1 MELDIFFQPFE
12 SFSLEKESIG
22 ESIDAYTNDQFP
34 DWKNKDVVI
43 IGIQEDRNS
52 KQNKGSEKGQNNIRE
67 EFYQL
72 HSLVDFQIA
81 DLGNVIKGKSVED
94 TYVAV
99 SEIVKELILNGKF
112 VILLG
117 GSQDLTY
124 ANYLGYEKM
133 EQVINVVSVDNNID
147 ISNDANETHDCS
159 NYLNKIVLHKPNY
172 LFNFSQ
178 IGHQGYLVKK
188 SQLNLLEE
196 LYFDY
201 LRLGQ
206 VQEDIALCEPILRN
220 ADILSIDL
228 KVMRN
233 SEYASSYNLGPNG
246 LFANE
251 ICQLMK
257 YAGISDK
264 LSSVGIYEYIP
275 ELDKNRMGAKLI
287 AQMIFFLIT
296 GFYSRKGDYP
306 SGLKSDNLKYVVH
319 HDEIDHNLIFY
330 KSPKSD
336 RWWLEVPYP
345 PRNDFKFE
353 RHHLVPCSYN
363 DYESAMKENIPDIWW
378 KTYRKLN

>member
-1 MELDIFFQPFE
+1 MELDIFFQPIE
-12 SFSLEKESIG
+12 SFTWENESIG
-22 ESIDAYTNDQFP
+22 SSVDCFIEGDFP
-34 DWKNKDVVI
+34 DWKSKDVVI
-43 IGIQEDRNS
+43 VGVQEDRNS
-52 KQNKGSEKGQNNIRE
+52 CNNKGSEKGQDAIRK

-72 HSLVDFQIA
+72 YSLIDFQIA
-81 DLGNVIKGKSVED
+81 DLGNVKKGQSVED

-99 SEIVKELILNGKF
+99 SEVVKELILNGKF
-112 VILLG
+112 VIIIG

-133 EQVINVVSVDNNID
+133 EQIINVVSIDNKID
-147 ISNDANETHDCS
+147 VSNVAEENLNCS

-188 SQLNLLEE
+188 SQLNLLED
-196 LYFDY
+196 LYFDAI
-201 LRLGQ
+201 RLGK

-220 ADILSIDL
+220 ADILSIDM

-233 SEYASSYNLGPNG
+233 SEYASSQDLSPNG

-251 ICQLMK
+251 ICQLMHF
-257 YAGISDK
+257 AGMSDK

-275 ELDKNRMGAKLI
+275 ELDKNGIGAKLI
-287 AQMIFFLIT
+287 AQMIFFLVS
-296 GFYSRKGDYP
+296 GYYNRKGDYP
-306 SGLKSDNLKYVVH
+306 MGLKSDNIKYVVH
-319 HDEIDHNLIFY
+319 HDEIDHNLVFY

-345 PRNDFKFE
+345 PRSDFKFE
-353 RHHLVPCSYN
+353 RHHLVPCAYL

-378 KTYRKLN
+378 RTYRKLN